1 MLTSWVSWRWGLFIN
16 VPIGVALVVLAPRH
30 LPETEPRPG
39 HFDLVGALT
48 STLGMTTV
56 VYGLVRAASDGW
68 GDPLTVASFS
78 AGAALLAGFV
88 LTERRAAQPITPLR
102 LFASRE
108 RSGAL
113 VARVLV
119 VSGMF
124 SLFFFLTQFLQ
135 GVHGYS
141 ALRAGLAFL
150 PLTLALFAMVRVM
163 PLLARRFDNTRILL
177 GGLLLALAGMAWM
190 SQLSEGTAYF
200 PQIVG
205 PMLLLGV
212 GMGIALTP
220 LTSAGI
226 AGVHP
231 EDAGAASGLVN
242 VAHQLGG
249 SLGLGILVTVFA
261 SASHGAASH
270 SPAGASGVRYEL
282 AQGVGTAL
290 TGSAL
295 FLALA
300 LAVVFFVM
308 RPAVVRAPAARL
320 AEGAA

>member
-1 MLTSWVSWRWGLFIN
+1 
-16 VPIGVALVVLAPRH
+16 
-30 LPETEPRPG
+30 
-39 HFDLVGALT
+39 
-48 STLGMTTV
+48 
-56 VYGLVRAASDGW
+56 VRAASDGW
-68 GDPLTVASFS
+68 GDGFTVASFS
-78 AGAALLAGFV
+78 AGVALLVAFV
-88 LTERRAAQPITPLR
+88 LTERRAEHPITPLR

-141 ALRAGLAFL
+141 ALRAGMAFL
-150 PLTLALFAMVRVM
+150 PLTIALFAMVRVM
-163 PLLARRFDNTRILL
+163 PRLARRFDNTSILG

-220 LTSAGI
+220 LTT
-226 AGVHP
+226 AGVAGVSP
-231 EDAGAASGLVN
+231 GDAGAASGLVN

-249 SLGLGILVTVFA
+249 SLGLSVLVTVFA
-261 SASHGAASH
+261 SASRGAAEH
-270 SPAGASGVRYEL
+270 APAGAQGARYEL
-282 AQGVGTAL
+282 AEAVGTSL

-295 FLALA
+295 FVALA
-300 LAVVFFVM
+300 LAVVLVVM
-308 RPAVVRAPAARL
+308 RPVALRTRMPL
-320 AEGAA
+320 AEGTA